1 MNETW
6 KDITINCNIYNG
18 IYQVSSFGNVRK
30 VGSLKL
36 LKHYRTSS
44 GYCRVELY
52 SNGRSKKFFVHRLV
66 ANEFLQKEN
75 RSLNDVVNHKNHFR
89 DDNHVQNLEWVTK
102 IKNSQHG
109 YKTIEDVE
117 FNVAKETVLTIYELG
132 YKIVKTSCELTQ
144 DVS

>member
-1 MNETW
+1 MY
-6 KDITINCNIYNG
+6 KG
-18 IYQVSSFGNVRK
+18 LYQVSSFGNVRR
-30 VGSLKL
+30 VGSLKII
-36 LKHYRTSS
+36 KHYRTSS

-75 RSLNDVVNHKNHFR
+75 VSLNDVVNHKNHFR
-89 DDNHVQNLEWVTK
+89 DDNRVQNLEWVTK

-117 FNVAKETVLTIYELG
+117 FNVSRETILTIYELG
-132 YKIVKTSCELTQ
+132 YKIVKTPCNSTQ
-144 DVS
+144 GV